1 MPTSPRSTPGPEPS
15 ALTELRGLLH
25 VAQAMRSGAGPGPLL
40 EAIARVIGESLG
52 YGAVVVNLYR
62 RAFDDYEVAVMHGGD
77 EARDF
82 LLGTTSDW
90 SHWEHLLDER
100 FERHGAYLIPHGA
113 VEWPDDGPW
122 WVPDLP
128 AEAGPDAWHPEDA
141 LLVPLRAADGGVL
154 GILSIDE
161 PLSRRRPGDAQL
173 EVLGAVAAHAAVA
186 IEHAQSAEES
196 LRHRMAVEH
205 LLRVSSQLSARAG
218 AQAMFDAV
226 CVAIRDALGF
236 EKVMLFL
243 PKAPGGELAPI
254 ATCGWPHEALDAMPS
269 ATLEEL
275 APLLDPALERDGCIL
290 LARAE
295 ALALAPTALHGVYA
309 SATNGRGP
317 LAWSSH
323 WLLVGLH
330 DPDANIIGAIWADDP
345 SDHLLPTTERLQ
357 ALRAFA
363 NQASAAVES
372 ARQLEHLRHLA
383 DHDPLT
389 GLRNRREFEPR
400 MLDRLRGAD
409 GGALLVCDLDNF
421 KRVNDSLGHEAGDEV
436 LRRFSD
442 VLRRSTRGSDV
453 PTRLGGEEFAVLLP
467 GAGPDEALAVAERLR
482 LAVRAEFEGFA
493 AAVSV
498 SVGVAASSPEL
509 ATAADLMRAA
519 NRALYAAKRLGR
531 DRVVPYH
538 AETLSLLDDLRDAGG
553 ASDEQ
558 LAAAMLLAETLD
570 LRDVGTARHSQTVGR
585 LCELIAHELGWTAV
599 RAERLRAAGVLHD
612 IGKLGISDK
621 ILHKPGKLDDAE
633 WEEIKRHPEIGAR
646 ILEHAHLKDI
656 AACVLRHHE
665 RIDGRGY
672 PDGLAAGEI
681 PVEARVLAVADA
693 YEAMT
698 ADRPCRAGLPPA
710 AAEAELREGLGTQ
723 FDPDVVAALL
733 RALHRPD
740 AGAGEV
746 ALAAV

>member
-186 IEHAQSAEES
+186 IEHAQSAAES

-275 APLLDPALERDGCIL
+275 APLLDPALEREGCIL

-295 ALALAPTALHGVYA
+295 ALALAPHGAARRLRVGHERTRAAGVVVALAAGRA
-309 SATNGRGP
+309 ARPRRPTSSA
-317 LAWSSH
+317 
-323 WLLVGLH
+323 
-330 DPDANIIGAIWADDP
+330 P
-345 SDHLLPTTERLQ
+345 SGPTTPPTTCCRPPS
-357 ALRAFA
+357 ACRRCGRSPTRPAPRSSRRASSSTCA
-363 NQASAAVES
+363 TWPTTTRSPGCATAASS
-372 ARQLEHLRHLA
+372 S
-383 DHDPLT
+383 T
-389 GLRNRREFEPR
+389 R

-436 LRRFSD
+436 LRRFAD
-442 VLRRSTRGSDV
+442 VLRAAPRGSDV
-453 PTRLGGEEFAVLLP
+453 PTRLGGEEFALVLP
-467 GAGPDEALAVAERLR
+467 GAGADEALAVAERLR

-509 ATAADLMRAA
+509 ATAR
-519 NRALYAAKRLGR
+519 
-531 DRVVPYH
+531 
-538 AETLSLLDDLRDAGG
+538 
-553 ASDEQ
+553 
-558 LAAAMLLAETLD
+558 
-570 LRDVGTARHSQTVGR
+570 
-585 LCELIAHELGWTAV
+585 
-599 RAERLRAAGVLHD
+599 
-612 IGKLGISDK
+612 
-621 ILHKPGKLDDAE
+621 
-633 WEEIKRHPEIGAR
+633 
-646 ILEHAHLKDI
+646 
-656 AACVLRHHE
+656 
-665 RIDGRGY
+665 
-672 PDGLAAGEI
+672 
-681 PVEARVLAVADA
+681 
-693 YEAMT
+693 
-698 ADRPCRAGLPPA
+698 
-710 AAEAELREGLGTQ
+710 
-723 FDPDVVAALL
+723 
-733 RALHRPD
+733 
-740 AGAGEV
+740 
-746 ALAAV
+746 